1 MSKNLIAFENIR
13 LTDIATV
20 GGKNASL
27 GEMISQ
33 LSHMGIAVPT
43 GFAVTVCAYQQ
54 FLEENQLN
62 TKIIQELEKIKAD
75 NISSLR
81 KASNGIQKMILKARF
96 SKTFRSEIEAAYKN
110 LLKKLKNKKVSFA
123 VRSSATA
130 EDLNAASF
138 AGQQDTY
145 LNIYGLE
152 QILLAIKKVYASLFT
167 MRAISYRMARHFKH
181 EEVAISV
188 GIQQMVRSDLAASG
202 VIFTLDTESGF
213 EDVILITGAYGL
225 GELLVK
231 GEAIPDEFYVYKPAL
246 KKNKDAILRRKLGV
260 KTKKLKFANRKTGLQ
275 KISLH
280 KKMQQG
286 FCINDQEVLQLANF
300 ALLIEKHYGKPMD
313 IEWAKDGLDGKIYI
327 VQARPETV
335 KSQQKSNQIQNYQLL
350 EKGKLLTQGSSIG
363 SKISSGKACILQ
375 HVKDMAKF
383 KAGDILVADMTDPDW
398 EPIMKQAAGIVTNRG
413 GRTCHAAIIAR
424 ELGVPAVVGCSDATK
439 KIADKSEITI
449 DCAKSDI
456 GSVYQGKLRYETAS
470 HVIDQMPAIPVKLC
484 LNVGQPEKAFAL
496 RQLPNAGVG
505 LARLE
510 FIISQAIGIHPKACL
525 DYPKLKNPLKLQIQ
539 NRTAA
544 YPNPREYYIEKLKE
558 GIVTIA
564 AAFFPKMVIFRF
576 SDFKSNEYANLLGG
590 NLFEPK
596 EENPMLGFRGASR
609 YISPQFKDCFM
620 LECEA
625 MLRVRNA
632 MGLTNAH
639 VMVPFVR
646 TLKEAEQV
654 QQLLKTSG
662 LKKKSSDLKVM
673 MMCELPSNVLL
684 AEEFLKYFD
693 GFSIGSNDLTQLTL
707 GIDRDS
713 NLVASQFDER
723 DLAVKNL
730 IAKAIQ
736 ICRQQDKYIGICGQA
751 PSDYPE
757 FSSWLISQGIEAIS
771 LNPDSIIKTW
781 LQLADE
787 LKLNEITK
795 NNWLIQ
801 SSFYPGL

>member
-1 MSKNLIAFENIR
+1 MSKNIMPFENIR
-13 LTDIATV
+13 LNDLAAV

-33 LSHMGIAVPT
+33 LGNMGIAVPT
-43 GFAVTVCAYQQ
+43 GFAITVEAYQQ
-54 FLEENQLN
+54 FLVDNQLN
-62 TKIIQELEKIKAD
+62 AKIIQELAKVKVN
-75 NISSLR
+75 NILSLK
-81 KASNGIQKMILKARF
+81 KASDQIQKMILKAKF
-96 SKTFRSEIEAAYKN
+96 SKTFHAEIEAAYN
-110 LLKKLKNKKVSFA
+110 DLLKRLKNKKVSFA

-130 EDLNAASF
+130 EDLNDASF

-167 MRAISYRMARHFKH
+167 MRAISYRITHHFKH

-202 VIFTLDTESGF
+202 VMFTLDTESGF
-213 EDVILITGAYGL
+213 EDVVLITGAYGL
-225 GELLVK
+225 GELVVK
-231 GEAIPDEFYVYKPAL
+231 GEVMPDEFYVYKPAL
-246 KKNKDAILRRKLGV
+246 KKNKDAILRRKLGI
-260 KTKKLKFANRKTGLQ
+260 KTKKLGYANKKIGLQ
-275 KISLH
+275 KISLD
-280 KKMQQG
+280 KKLQQS
-286 FCINDQEVLQLANF
+286 FCISDQDILQLAKF

-335 KSQQKSNQIQNYQLL
+335 KSQQKSNQIQTYQLL

-439 KIADKSEITI
+439 KISNKSDITI
-449 DCAKSDI
+449 DCAESDV
-456 GSVYQGKLRYETAS
+456 GSVYQGKLRYETAN
-470 HVIDQMPAIPVKLC
+470 HVVDQMPAIPVKLC

-496 RQLPNAGVG
+496 RQLPNEGVG

-525 DYPKLKNPLKLQIQ
+525 DYPKLKNPLKQQIE
-539 NRTAA
+539 NKTAA
-544 YPNPREYYIEKLKE
+544 YKNPREYYIEKLKE
-558 GIVTIA
+558 GIATIA

-609 YISPQFKDCFM
+609 YVSPQFKDCFM

-625 MLRVRNA
+625 MLRVRDE

-654 QQLLKTSG
+654 QQLLKSSG

-673 MMCELPSNVLL
+673 MMCELPSNILL

-707 GIDRDS
+707 GVDRDS
-713 NLVASQFDER
+713 NLVANQFNER
-723 DLAVKNL
+723 DPAVKNL
-730 IAKAIQ
+730 IAEAIQ
-736 ICRQQDKYIGICGQA
+736 ICKQKGKYIGICGQA

-757 FSSWLISQGIEAIS
+757 FASWLISQGIEAIS

-787 LKLNEITK
+787 LKSNKTMRHNL
-795 NNWLIQ
+795 LIQ
-801 SSFYPGL
+801 SGFHPGI